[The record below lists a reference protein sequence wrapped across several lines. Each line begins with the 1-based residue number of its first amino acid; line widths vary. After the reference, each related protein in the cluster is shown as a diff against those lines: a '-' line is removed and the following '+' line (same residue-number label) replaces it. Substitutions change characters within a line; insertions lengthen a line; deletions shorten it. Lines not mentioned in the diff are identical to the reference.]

1 MIGPEPFGDLA
12 LRFATPARA
21 AARRGLLGDLR
32 AASVI
37 VDAVLAEHEGIV
49 TFAETGA
56 RARAAAELGAAL
68 ERAGREDASTLAAPT
83 PALHTIAVVYDGEDL
98 DEVGRRS
105 GLGRTGVVRAHAGAT
120 YEVAMLGFLPGFAYL
135 RATSG
140 AESALALPRRAS
152 PRPRVPAGALAI
164 AAEYTGIYPCASPG
178 GWHLLGRAVGFRS
191 FTAASGAQLA
201 LGDRVS
207 LTPVLAADDGAGG
220 AMATASRMPP
230 AVPGALDVTRAIGP
244 SLVVDLGRPGRMHE
258 GIPPGGP
265 LIPEAFVLANLALG
279 NAASAAGLEVHGV
292 LELRARTAVRIA
304 DGEGVVRALAAGETH
319 AISPGG
325 KARATYLAVEDGLEV
340 PHVLGG
346 AGTLLVAG
354 LGGLE
359 GRVLR
364 RGDTLAVAHARTAGA
379 RAGPPGWCRPAPAA
393 ERARAPV
400 HLLPGPDGDDDTLAA
415 LARGRYRVAFASDRS
430 GTRLDGD
437 SPPAREDLARRAST
451 PMVQGAIERTPAGL
465 VVLGPDH
472 PTTGG
477 YPVIAVVS
485 AASRGALFARP
496 LGAEVTFEIA
506 AR

>member
-1 MIGPEPFGDLA
+1 VIGPEPFGDLA

-21 AARRGLLGDLR
+21 AARRALFGHLH

-49 TFAETGA
+49 TFAETDA
-56 RARAAAELGAAL
+56 RASAAVELGAAL
-68 ERAGREDASTLAAPT
+68 ERAGDADASALAKAPAT
-83 PALHTIAVVYDGEDL
+83 HTIAVVYDGEDL

-105 GLGRTGVVRAHAGAT
+105 GLGRAGVARAHAAAT

-140 AESALALPRRAS
+140 ADGALALPRRAS

-178 GWHLLGRAVGFRS
+178 GWHLLGRAVGFRA
-191 FTAASGAQLA
+191 FTSASGARLA
-201 LGDRVS
+201 LGDRVV
-207 LTPVLAADDGAGG
+207 LTPVLAADEVLGD
-220 AMATASRMPP
+220 ATETPAPMPIASR
-230 AVPGALDVTRAIGP
+230 GALDVTRAIGP

-265 LIPEAFVLANLALG
+265 LVPEAFVLANLVLG
-279 NAASAAGLEVHGV
+279 NVAGAAGLEVHGV
-292 LELRARTAVRIA
+292 LELRARTAVRFA
-304 DGEGVVRALAAGETH
+304 DGDGVVRALAAGESCT
-319 AISPGG
+319 ISHGG
-325 KARATYLAVEDGLEV
+325 KARATYLAVEGGLDM
-340 PHVLGG
+340 PSVLGG

-354 LGGLE
+354 LGGLD

-364 RGDTLAVAHARTAGA
+364 RGDTLAIAHARTAGA
-379 RAGPPGWCRPAPAA
+379 RAGPPRWCRPAPAS
-393 ERARAPV
+393 ERALAPV
-400 HLLPGPDGDDDTLAA
+400 DLLPGPDGDDETLAA

-437 SPPAREDLARRAST
+437 APPARDDRARRAST

-477 YPVIAVVS
+477 YPVVAVVS

-496 LGAEVTFEIA
+496 LGAEVTFRIA